1 MHEMTLAASGSAG
14 ARRAGVH
21 ACFPGLAC
29 GREIVAIF
37 TIVFL
42 FNSSDTTKEH
52 IK

>member
-1 MHEMTLAASGSAG
+1 MMHGMTLAASAG
-14 ARRAGVH
+14 ARLAGVH

-29 GREIVAIF
+29 GREFEIVAIF

-42 FNSSDTTKEH
+42 FNSSDTTK